1 MLRPLRERRRDPPP
15 GGSQVKKFGP
25 RGNILASAR
34 INSITPRPA
43 RAAGAKAL
51 LATPVTSFTV
61 ETEFCAIRNANT
73 VVHGKLG
80 TVRGYSLQPMQN
92 GIAGGSPC

>member
-1 MLRPLRERRRDPPP
+1 M
-15 GGSQVKKFGP
+15 FGP

-43 RAAGAKAL
+43 RIAGTKAL
-51 LATPVTSFTV
+51 LAIPVTSFTAG
-61 ETEFCAIRNANT
+61 TEFCAIRNANT
-73 VVHGKLG
+73 VSLDKPG
-80 TVRGYSLQPMQN
+80 TVGGYSLQPMQN